1 MRTSEIVQ
9 SVHSCAEGTIGCEL
23 RFGPIGR
30 VHSRTIG
37 MCVSDQHCVY
47 TPQPVLREPFHS
59 SALETL
65 ADINDDGPGGA
76 ASNEQQCGRHPVG
89 RRTSSRHRSREL
101 GGRQMCSAIRQRK
114 ARNDVQRIGRGQRT
128 LMFFL
133 PSGRSVEIQVRH
145 CLASG
150 GAVRQSTWGRLDE
163 VPVPRKMSSTGSSV

>member
-1 MRTSEIVQ
+1 
-9 SVHSCAEGTIGCEL
+9 
-23 RFGPIGR
+23 
-30 VHSRTIG
+30 
-37 MCVSDQHCVY
+37 
-47 TPQPVLREPFHS
+47 
-59 SALETL
+59 
-65 ADINDDGPGGA
+65 
-76 ASNEQQCGRHPVG
+76 
-89 RRTSSRHRSREL
+89 
-101 GGRQMCSAIRQRK
+101 MCSAIRQRK